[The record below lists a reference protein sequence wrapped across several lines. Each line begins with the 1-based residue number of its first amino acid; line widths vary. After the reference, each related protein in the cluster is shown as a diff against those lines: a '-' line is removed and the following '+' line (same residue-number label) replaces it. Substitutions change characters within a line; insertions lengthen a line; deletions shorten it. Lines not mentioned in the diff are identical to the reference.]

1 MAAYDLEEQEQLET
15 LKAWWKENGNLVLTS
30 VSLVLIALAGWQG
43 WNYYQR
49 NQAVQASALY
59 DAVQKAAGA
68 NDLKQVRE
76 SAGTLLDQYSR
87 TTYAAMAA
95 LVSAKAH
102 FQGGDLKTAH
112 AQLAW
117 VTENA
122 KDEALQDIARLRLA
136 SVMLDEKAYDD
147 ALKVLDAKHGAAFD
161 APFLAARGDVLLT
174 QGKKDEARGAYKT
187 ALEKADAKDA
197 GLRGSIQLR
206 LDALGTAQ

>member
-1 MAAYDLEEQEQLET
+1 MATYDLEEQEQLAT
-15 LKAWWKENGNLVLTS
+15 LKAWWNDNGNLVLTAL
-30 VSLVLIALAGWQG
+30 SLVLIVFAAWQA

-49 NQAVQASALY
+49 NHAAQASALY
-59 DAVQKAAGA
+59 GAVQKAAGA

-76 SAGTLLDQYSR
+76 SAGAILEQYPR

-117 VTENA
+117 VAENA
-122 KDEALQDIARLRLA
+122 KDEALQDIARLRLV

-161 APFLAARGDVLLT
+161 AQFLAARGDVLVA
-174 QGKKDEARGAYKT
+174 QGKKEEPRGAYKA
-187 ALEKADAKDA
+187 ALDKAEAKDA

-206 LDALGTAQ
+206 LDALGTAK

>member
-1 MAAYDLEEQEQLET
+1 MAAYDLEEQEQLAT
-15 LKAWWKENGNLVLTS
+15 LKAWWKDNGTQVVTAVALV
-30 VSLVLIALAGWQG
+30 VIVLAGWLG
-43 WNYYQR
+43 WNAYQR
-49 NQAVQASALY
+49 NQAAQASGLY

-68 NDLKQVRE
+68 NDLKLVRE
-76 SAGTLLDQYSR
+76 STGAILEQFPR

-117 VTENA
+117 VAENA
-122 KDEALQDIARLRLA
+122 KDEELQDIARLRLA

-147 ALKVLDAKHGAAFD
+147 ALKLLDAKHGAAFD
-161 APFLAARGDVLLT
+161 AQFLAARGDVLVV
-174 QGKKDEARGAYKT
+174 QGKKEEARSAYKA
-187 ALEKADAKDA
+187 ALDKSDAKD
-197 GLRGSIQLR
+197 GGQRGSIQLR

>member
-1 MAAYDLEEQEQLET
+1 MATYDLEEQEQLAT
-15 LKAWWKENGNLVLTS
+15 LKAWWKENGGLVTTTLT
-30 VSLVLIALAGWQG
+30 VVLLALAAWQG

-49 NQAVQASALY
+49 NQAAQASALY
-59 DAVQKAAGA
+59 DVVQKAART

-76 SAGTLLDQYSR
+76 SAGALLEQYPR

-102 FQGGDLKTAH
+102 FEGGDLKTAR
-112 AQLAW
+112 AQLSW

-136 SVMLDEKAYDD
+136 NVMLDEKDYDN
-147 ALKVLDAKHGAAFD
+147 ALKVLDAKHGKAFD
-161 APFLAARGDVLLT
+161 AQFLATKGDVLVA
-174 QGKKDEARGAYKT
+174 QGKKDEARSAYKD

-197 GLRGSIQLR
+197 GLRASVQLS
-206 LDALGTAQ
+206 LDALGTAK